1 MFYETPPQR
10 RLFIMCIYGA
20 QEGGFLESFVHKTG
34 KSTNVR
40 RWKNE
45 CSERSRRIKYA
56 PEKKKQE

>member
-1 MFYETPPQR
+1 
-10 RLFIMCIYGA
+10 MCIYGA